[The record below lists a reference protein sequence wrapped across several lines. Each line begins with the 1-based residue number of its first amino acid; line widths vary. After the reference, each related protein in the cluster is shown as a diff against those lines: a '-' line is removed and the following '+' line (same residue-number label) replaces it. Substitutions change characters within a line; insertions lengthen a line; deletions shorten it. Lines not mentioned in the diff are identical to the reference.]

1 MKYFLTIFSAFLFWT
16 TSLSAQTD
24 QDPGVED
31 SYIHASDLPLVGVGH
46 PFRLIYSVGNNG
58 NDPITGVAPDNI
70 VFTIQLHK
78 ASPAVGGV
86 ATVNGLAALSGTL
99 LDYFDFVYND
109 AQKLYTATQKPAV
122 VFPDITSFVLP
133 AGLQINAVVT
143 GLSTSGSDFSIGA
156 TLTLTPPAGS
166 TGNNTANDIGEI
178 FANTL
183 SILPV
188 TLSEFSGVV
197 NNCNVALTWTTTLEN
212 KFSHFDLEYSEN
224 GIDFI
229 TVKTIPSK
237 QSATGS
243 NYQLTYPQ
251 TAATGYYRLKMVDID
266 GTYSYSN
273 KVLQFRTSCNDN
285 RITLFPN
292 PVVNDRTTITGLP
305 AGSIIQIH
313 HVDGKL
319 VNTLKPA
326 QSVYQINMERYA
338 RGTYIITVIS
348 ENKVFKNFKV
358 VKQ

>member
-1 MKYFLTIFSAFLFWT
+1 ML
-16 TSLSAQTD
+16 AQPE

-31 SYIHASDLPLVGVGH
+31 AYIHASDLPLVGIGH
-46 PFRLIYSVGNNG
+46 PFRLMYSIGNNG
-58 NDPITGVAPDNI
+58 NDEISGIPPDNV
-70 VFTIQLHK
+70 VFSIQLHK
-78 ASPAVGGV
+78 CSPAVGGV
-86 ATVNGLAALSGTL
+86 ASVNGLAALSGTL
-99 LDYFDFVYND
+99 LTYFDFTYND
-109 AQKLYTATQKPAV
+109 ALKLYTAVQKPAV
-122 VFPDITSFVLP
+122 PFPNITSINLP

-156 TLTLTPPAGS
+156 TLTLTPPVGS

-188 TLSEFSGVV
+188 TLSEFIGAV
-197 NNCNVALTWTTTLEN
+197 NNCNVSLSWTTTLEN
-212 KFSHFDLEYSEN
+212 NFSHFDLEYSEN
-224 GIDFI
+224 GVDFI
-229 TVKTIPSK
+229 TVKTVQSK

-243 NYQLTYPQ
+243 KYQVNYPQ

-273 KVLQFRTSCNDN
+273 KVLQFRTNCNDN

-292 PVVNDRTTITGLP
+292 PIVNDRTTITGLP
-305 AGSIIQIH
+305 PGSIIQIH
-313 HVDGKL
+313 HSDGKL

-326 QSVYQINMERYA
+326 QSVYQVSMERYA
-338 RGTYIITVIS
+338 AGTYIITIIS
-348 ENKVFKNFKV
+348 DNKPFKNFKV

>member
-1 MKYFLTIFSAFLFWT
+1 MKYFLTILSVLFFSITPL
-16 TSLSAQTD
+16 LAQTE

-31 SYIHASDLPLVGVGH
+31 SYIHASDLPLVGIGH

-58 NDPITGVAPDNI
+58 NDPITGVAPDHI

-78 ASPAVGGV
+78 ASPAIGGV
-86 ATVNGLAALSGTL
+86 PTVNGLAALSGTL

-109 AQKLYTATQKPAV
+109 AQKLYTATQKPTV
-122 VFPDITSFVLP
+122 PFPDITSVVLP

-166 TGNNTANDIGEI
+166 TGNNTGNDIGEI
-178 FANTL
+178 LANTL

-188 TLSEFSGVV
+188 TLSEFTGAV

-212 KFSHFDLEYSEN
+212 NFSHFELEYSEN
-224 GIDFI
+224 GVDFI
-229 TVKTIPSK
+229 TIKTVQSK
-237 QSATGS
+237 QSPTGS
-243 NYQLTYPQ
+243 KYQVTYPQ

-266 GTYSYSN
+266 DTYSYSN

-292 PVVNDRTTITGLP
+292 PVVNDKTTITGLP

-338 RGTYIITVIS
+338 SGTYIITVIS
-348 ENKVFKNFKV
+348 ENKPYKNFKV